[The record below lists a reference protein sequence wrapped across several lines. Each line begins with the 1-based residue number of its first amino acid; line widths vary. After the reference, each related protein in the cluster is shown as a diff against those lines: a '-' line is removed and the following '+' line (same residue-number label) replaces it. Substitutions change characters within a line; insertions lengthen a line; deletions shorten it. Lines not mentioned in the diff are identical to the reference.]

1 MFIIA
6 EGSSSYSL
14 FSDCM
19 YLYQWTCIMLLNCEE
34 YAVCMCS
41 SRCCLEMVR
50 VSWDLWTLW
59 QGVQWACAYP
69 RTVLGWPKCFRILG
83 YPEKGRW
90 YGLYLWSSWHLP
102 GWSEHHK
109 ISVYKRGWCGL
120 HMCWCRCY
128 PGMVRVFWDLCSSMV
143 QHIFY
148 LKNFCH
154 LMASLD
160 ISHLDPNPLHAAS

>member
-34 YAVCMCS
+34 YTVCMCS

-83 YPEKGRW
+83 SLDTLTRGAV
-90 YGLYLWSSWHLP
+90 GMCSSTYCL
-102 GWSEHHK
+102 GMAK
-109 ISVYKRGWCGL
+109 VFQDLGISWERKVVWAVSLIILAPSRMVRASQDLSIQK
-120 HMCWCRCY
+120 
-128 PGMVRVFWDLCSSMV
+128 GMVWVAYVLVPVLSWNGESILGFVF
-143 QHIFY
+143 
-148 LKNFCH
+148 
-154 LMASLD
+154 
-160 ISHLDPNPLHAAS
+160 